1 MHLRLLRFL
10 TFVLAA
16 GVILSDGLYLYYL
29 NSGHH
34 MVRYWSG
41 TNGVLLGLFM
51 VSWAMLMQ
59 AKGDRWGAAMILI
72 VGLFNLVVGFLFFL

>member
-1 MHLRLLRFL
+1 MQLRLVRSL

-16 GVILSDGLYLYYL
+16 CVILSDGLYLYYL

-59 AKGDRWGAAMILI
+59 AKGDRWAAGMILI
-72 VGLFNLVVGFLFFL
+72 IGLFNLVVGLLFFL